1 MNPLSFSVADERINL
16 FVGRETQCEWVQH
29 WLSHPHPPTRIVG
42 ITGMGGV
49 GKSSLLVRLLQ
60 IAQAEGAHTAWVDGR
75 TCYRTPRGFLDSL
88 PASFD
93 QWRAVDGDP
102 TPMVVAIDNYDDLQV
117 LESWL
122 REVFLQ
128 DMPDEGLLLLV
139 ASRGHLM
146 SQWELDPGWRSRTVH
161 WPLDAFTPDEV
172 EDFLMRRE
180 WPLDEVITARRLA
193 KGHPLSLAVLAEARR
208 KSPRASNPE
217 DWSALV
223 RDTLSAE
230 LLREI
235 TDPALQPM
243 VDVLT
248 LMAEANLDILQRVLQ
263 KSVSIRQYH
272 ALRELSFVKRTAHGV
287 GLHDIASMHLFDD
300 FRERE
305 PQAFEQLR
313 QQAINVLL
321 NEWDAAPPAHHGSLA
336 QQLLWLCRDVF
347 QGITR
352 FADMSYA
359 ASELYVTGYDPKDHD
374 KAQRLI
380 ADWGRQSLPLP
391 VESSRSLFD
400 RIASE
405 SPQSIR
411 VTRNCHG
418 EALALTCS
426 LMLHEETIALLEEYH
441 PAAVASLLSSP
452 FRIERCAVEDA
463 NATFNIF
470 TGLDS
475 DQTSYSRDQ
484 LLGVVVRDQ
493 FSFQAGVLGLVSLAN
508 PEVKSF
514 LSAIGYRAYP
524 FPVSGDPRLNEEL
537 FVLDLRGHHFG
548 DWIRYILSR
557 RHSEAFQSSV
567 TAQDVR
573 YFLTH
578 WGETAALKESRLAL
592 IKGVAYA
599 EVKRSIEQLLNE
611 PPRTPMTIRDLDVL
625 RATFFDTRQPAWR
638 VAQRLHIS
646 RATLY
651 RYQDQALAHL
661 AEVLS

>member
-29 WLSHPHPPTRIVG
+29 WLSHPHPPTRVVG
-42 ITGMGGV
+42 ITGMAGV

-88 PASFD
+88 PPSFA
-93 QWRAVDGDP
+93 QWQATDDGP
-102 TPMVVAIDNYDDLQV
+102 PPMVVAIDNYDDLQV

-139 ASRGHLM
+139 ASRGYLM

-180 WPLDEVITARRLA
+180 WPLEEVITARRLA

-208 KSPRASNPE
+208 KSSRASSPDE
-217 DWSALV
+217 WSGLI

-235 TDPALQPM
+235 TDPALQPL

-263 KSVSIRQYH
+263 KNVSIRQYH
-272 ALRELSFVKRTAHGV
+272 ALRELSFVKRTGRGV
-287 GLHDIASMHLFDD
+287 GLHDVASMHLFDD

-305 PQAFEQLR
+305 PQAFEHLR
-313 QQAINVLL
+313 QQAVNVLL
-321 NEWDAAPPAHHGSLA
+321 NEWDAVPPAQHGALA
-336 QQLLWLCRDVF
+336 QQLLWLCRDIF
-347 QGITR
+347 QDISQ

-359 ASELYVTGYDPKDHD
+359 ASELYVTGYDPKDH
-374 KAQRLI
+374 ATAHRLI
-380 ADWGRQSLPLP
+380 ASWGRQSLPLP
-391 VESSRSLFD
+391 VESSLSLFD
-400 RIASE
+400 RIVAE
-405 SPQSIR
+405 SPESIR

-418 EALALTCS
+418 EAMALTCS
-426 LMLHEETIALLEEYH
+426 LMLHEATIALLEEYH
-441 PAAVASLLSSP
+441 PTAVASLLAGP
-452 FRIERCAVEDA
+452 FNIARCAVEDA
-463 NATFNIF
+463 NASFNILI
-470 TGLDS
+470 GIDREQS
-475 DQTSYSRDQ
+475 CYSQDQ
-484 LLGVVVRDQ
+484 LMGVVVRDQ
-493 FSFQAGVLGLVSLAN
+493 FSFQAGALGLVSLTI
-508 PEVKSF
+508 PEIKSF
-514 LSAIGYRAYP
+514 LAAIGYRAYP
-524 FPVSGDPRLNEEL
+524 FPVSGDPHLEEEL
-537 FVLDLRGHHFG
+537 FVLDLRRHHFG

-557 RHSEAFQSSV
+557 RHPDSLRTPV

-578 WGETAALKESRLAL
+578 WGETAVLKESRLAL
-592 IKGVAYA
+592 IKGTHRD
-599 EVKRSIEQLLNE
+599 VKQFIEQLLHE
-611 PPRTPMTIRDLDVL
+611 PPHPPMTVRDLDVL

-638 VAQRLHIS
+638 VAQRLHVS